1 MSSVDVVV
9 PCYNYAR
16 FLERCVDSVLSQ
28 EGVDVRVL
36 IIDDASPDNTPTVAR
51 RLVERDSR
59 VEYRRHATNCGHIAT
74 YNEGLLGWASA
85 KYSLL
90 LSADDALAPG
100 ALARAVSVMD
110 QDESIG
116 MTYGMAL
123 IIADDSDIPEV
134 HETGPVTHQVISGER
149 FLERCCARGNPVP
162 TPTAV
167 VRTSLQHR
175 LGGYRPELPHS
186 GDMEMWM
193 RFAIHAPVAVLDCVQ
208 AYYRL
213 HGANMSTLYYERWTA
228 DRREQFEACAEVF
241 SRWGAHLPQAL
252 TWLEAMSRRLGEEA
266 FWTASTAFD
275 QGNMQ
280 AFRHCLDFALEFHP
294 GLRRTAAW
302 WRFQAKRMLGP
313 TLWGRIRP
321 VFNRLRG
328 MSDVPSWSLSA
339 SWQPQTGRTC
349 GWWPQPS

>member
-1 MSSVDVVV
+1 VLQEILQAPVV
-9 PCYNYAR
+9 PDVTWPVEGAVDEATLALAAR
-16 FLERCVDSVLSQ
+16 AGGR
-28 EGVDVRVL
+28 
-36 IIDDASPDNTPTVAR
+36 
-51 RLVERDSR
+51 
-59 VEYRRHATNCGHIAT
+59 
-74 YNEGLLGWASA
+74 
-85 KYSLL
+85 SLL

-193 RFAIHAPVAVLDCVQ
+193 RFAIHAPVAVLGC
-208 AYYRL
+208 
-213 HGANMSTLYYERWTA
+213 S
-228 DRREQFEACAEVF
+228 
-241 SRWGAHLPQAL
+241 
-252 TWLEAMSRRLGEEA
+252 
-266 FWTASTAFD
+266 
-275 QGNMQ
+275 
-280 AFRHCLDFALEFHP
+280 
-294 GLRRTAAW
+294 
-302 WRFQAKRMLGP
+302 LGP
-313 TLWGRIRP
+313 HVIVNAYPAAVVPAPPLPW
-321 VFNRLRG
+321 RG
-328 MSDVPSWSLSA
+328 YD
-339 SWQPQTGRTC
+339 
-349 GWWPQPS
+349 